1 MLSPLP
7 ISGLFI
13 STEAFQ
19 LLSPLPIAGSFS
31 STEAFRLLSPLP
43 ILGSF
48 SSTEAFRLLSPLPI
62 PSSFSSLP
70 FAGLF
75 LGHGARGGLGA
86 EEVVELLGLNGVA
99 QHVGQLL
106 QRGARHG
113 KHVVKLAENV
123 AVVLGRDTRHAQ
135 HHILCE

>member
-1 MLSPLP
+1 M
-7 ISGLFI
+7 
-13 STEAFQ
+13 
-19 LLSPLPIAGSFS
+19 
-31 STEAFRLLSPLP
+31 
-43 ILGSF
+43 
-48 SSTEAFRLLSPLPI
+48 
-62 PSSFSSLP
+62 PSSFSTLP

-99 QHVGQLL
+99 QHGGQLL

-113 KHVVKLAENV
+113 KHVVKLVENV

-135 HHILCE
+135 HHILRE